1 MRNTKHS
8 LSKKFTGQLLS
19 IADSQKIK
27 GGKKSKEEKE
37 LEKLEKEARKRCE
50 KAWKEAEKRAK
61 AEGRRIKRING
72 NGNGIW

>member
-1 MRNTKHS
+1 MGNSKHT
-8 LSKKFTGQLLS
+8 LSKKFTSQILTSNDL
-19 IADSQKIK
+19 QKIK

-72 NGNGIW
+72 NGIW